1 MDADRNCNFKGST
14 SIRLSKFS
22 LEDSVSVLDGGGLV
36 YSRTDCFVEL
46 TLADVKISQVRSN
59 LVANGTL
66 IPQIGQGVPL
76 IDDLEGGGLIKITSN
91 SLKVTVQ
98 NSILSNISSVTGVG
112 GIFNFN
118 QREYQG
124 LFVNI
129 TAAAFNS
136 KSAGTLMYLKSS
148 SLTLN
153 VTSNNIRCK
162 DVA

>member
-1 MDADRNCNFKGST
+1 M
-14 SIRLSKFS
+14 
-22 LEDSVSVLDGGGLV
+22 

-46 TLADVKISQVRSN
+46 TIADVRISQVRSN

-98 NSILSNISSVTGVG
+98 NSTLSNISSVTGVG

-118 QREYQG
+118 QREY
-124 LFVNI
+124 
-129 TAAAFNS
+129 
-136 KSAGTLMYLKSS
+136 
-148 SLTLN
+148 
-153 VTSNNIRCK
+153 
-162 DVA
+162 